1 MKINVEMKEYLNLMK
16 KWEYSVKGFVWFVSS
31 FILDDEECPNRKIL
45 KKALV
50 DPFSYRN

>member
-1 MKINVEMKEYLNLMK
+1 MKTTEYKSMNEYLKLMKE
-16 KWEYSVKGFVWFVSS
+16 WEYFVRRSPS
-31 FILDDEECPNRKIL
+31 LYILDDEECPNRKIL